1 MNPLKR
7 HELLYLI
14 SQLRSVGLS
23 QKEIAHTLQISQQ
36 RVSYALKKIK
46 EAYMEEEEWY
56 LNWFV
61 KIHKLNGTLL
71 NVVVNVWRGKN
82 EPNEKYIF

>member
-46 EAYMEEEEWY
+46 EAYMEEEE
-56 LNWFV
+56 
-61 KIHKLNGTLL
+61 
-71 NVVVNVWRGKN
+71 
-82 EPNEKYIF
+82 